1 MGDGMNLS
9 DDEIKTLIL
18 ALYYYQQEFDSTATF
33 DINKEVVDIRDKLE
47 DYLLSTQSPEDAKI
61 SADFMKALARLYA

>member
-18 ALYYYQQEFDSTATF
+18 ALYYYQQEFDSTAKF

-47 DYLLSTQSPEDAKI
+47 DYLLSTQSPEEAKI
-61 SADFMKALARLYA
+61 SADFMKALARMYA